1 MSDDQHTLQE
11 LQMSNKFL
19 PQQLLQQL
27 QQNPNF
33 LALFQQQQQHQNM
46 QQQQQKQQ
54 QLQQLINQQI
64 IGQQQQQQ
72 LGIPLAQLNQ
82 LNQQQ
87 LIQQIAKIGLGNNV
101 QPQILPNDRNQIL
114 MYQLQQSQQKLNQQ
128 QQQPQFQNAAT
139 NQLYPNLIQQQQQQQ
154 LYQQQGVNNSLNA
167 ANIGFDRNALV
178 ADLQQQYVAQQ
189 QQLLLQQ
196 IQQQK
201 QQQQQQQQAQHHQ
214 LQSPDISD
222 SQNMMLLDQRFQQI
236 PQQNRQAMLINDLL
250 NNTNSVQ
257 KQPFQQIAALGLT
270 QNLIQQQKIV
280 LDDEQA
286 DEEQQYSLN
295 QQDLELQQKSRI
307 LKNQFQLAN
316 LGRENQV
323 INLEDNSDVVYESGI
338 QAAQKQKLQQQQ
350 QQEYIL
356 QQQMQQQQNIG
367 AQFSQNQYL
376 QMIIQKINEDPSILQ
391 KNPTLQN
398 VIANILSSQLKG
410 GDMNDQRM
418 KELFMV
424 LGQNGLIALD
434 QVKVEDVNS
443 RNYNSVNQT
452 KKVGNQ
458 NDSHS
463 VSMSESP
470 TKKRPKK
477 SDDFKSTMIQ
487 EQDIQVI
494 DDDDDEPIQPQK
506 QQSNQSNGTQN
517 SKNKPQQDSVKR
529 NEDLLMQV
537 LNNNTKGKQ
546 DTKKNN
552 KAQSELVINEA
563 SNEDQNNKEGENL
576 EIEEQ
581 EKDEANKNNEIIE
594 ENEEDE
600 EGDDEEDEEED
611 EGKNKKL
618 QKGQKST
625 ANRKKGNKKDKNDGY
640 LSNEE
645 EDNEKSDAKSKAGDK
660 KNKKSSN
667 NNNLNNSN
675 SKSANNSSN
684 TTQSKQNQNQVVPKV
699 CSNNFCKKA
708 PINLQKANSKSTE
721 GKFYWFCQ
729 QCFEC
734 FNKGYHCDYCEQVYE
749 NNESCADVKEWVG
762 CESCSKWNHVDCE
775 AAFRNDAKIKKIYKS
790 KDFKYY
796 CQKCDQKKNKKQN
809 NPSNNSPQVN
819 NVQGNGATG
828 SSTNIG
834 SVQNIQVNSS
844 NQNQNNSTN
853 QSQGKKTRNRLNNS
867 NQIGSQTQWDEPENK
882 QSTKKV
888 TPSKRRQAALGNA
901 STSQVPSDNEKMST
915 HTGDFKQKN
924 NDQYKEYQYDISQPY
939 KKRIES
945 KFQPKEQSQEI
956 LPSRKKYT
964 HQYPHHNF
972 NYFQYFIN
980 ELAFGVKLI
989 LSDDFIKSDLDK
1001 FRCCID
1007 EEFKEKYEEEQ
1018 RIRELNRKK
1027 KEEAEQERIKLS
1039 QQRKLQHQQKMKER
1053 QQNNEEED
1061 DDNEDQDSENRNDND
1076 DDGAEGDDSNG
1087 EDDDG
1092 NNNQQN
1098 SSNNRNQI
1106 TTRRANTRRA
1116 QALAEQEKNGDEDKD
1131 DETHNSNQKGRNRR
1145 NADEKRSKFGQKQ
1158 KAPSNEDEEG
1168 KDENDNKSENNNDW
1182 EGSNHGDYQK
1192 TRTRK
1197 RANLNKRSMFHQQP
1211 STNNIDDDQN
1221 TDVKL
1226 RSGTQMDIEDEQEEN
1241 NDDENNNNNDEFN
1254 SDDDQNEDDQDK
1266 KNTRGKSTVNQRN
1279 TRSKTG
1285 NHPPGYNNFNSY
1297 RTKLR
1302 VTPEKNK
1309 LRNGS
1314 SNTNN
1319 SNSASNQNQSSAT
1332 TTTRSG
1338 RTAGNKY

>member
-1 MSDDQHTLQE
+1 MSDDHHILQE
-11 LQMSNKFL
+11 LQMGNIN
-19 PQQLLQQL
+19 QQVLQQL
-27 QQNPNF
+27 QQNPN
-33 LALFQQQQQHQNM
+33 LVALLQQQQQ
-46 QQQQQKQQ
+46 QQ
-54 QLQQLINQQI
+54 QLQQKQQLQQLLNQKLL
-64 IGQQQQQQ
+64 QQQQ
-72 LGIPLAQLNQ
+72 LGIPLAQLSSNGANATV
-82 LNQQQ
+82 LS
-87 LIQQIAKIGLGNNV
+87 V
-101 QPQILPNDRNQIL
+101 QPLIPQLVAANMAIGNYAPPPTLTGHERNIYMFTL
-114 MYQLQQSQQKLNQQ
+114 RQKEQQ
-128 QQQPQFQNAAT
+128 QQQQQQIQQQQQASQFQNAAT
-139 NQLYPNLIQQQQQQQ
+139 NQLFPNLIQQQQ
-154 LYQQQGVNNSLNA
+154 LYQQQGLNNTLNA
-167 ANIGFDRNALV
+167 ANISYDKL
-178 ADLQQQYVAQQ
+178 ADLQKYAAQQ
-189 QQLLLQQ
+189 QQQLTLQKLQQ
-196 IQQQK
+196 L
-201 QQQQQQQQAQHHQ
+201 QQQQQQVQHHQ

-222 SQNMMLLDQRFQQI
+222 SQNLIFAEQQRLLSQQNQQI
-236 PQQNRQAMLINDLL
+236 PQQNRQNMLINELL
-250 NNTNSVQ
+250 NNTNNQ
-257 KQPFQQIAALGLT
+257 QPFQQNIQQIAALGLT
-270 QNLIQQQKIV
+270 QNLIQQQKTV
-280 LDDEQA
+280 QDDDQG
-286 DEEQQYSLN
+286 DEEQQY
-295 QQDLELQQKSRI
+295 QQDLELQQKSRL
-307 LKNQFQLAN
+307 LKNQIQLSN

-323 INLEDNSDVVYESGI
+323 INLEDNSDIYESGI
-338 QAAQKQKLQQQQ
+338 QAAQKQKLQQ
-350 QQEYIL
+350 EYML
-356 QQQMQQQQNIG
+356 QQKMQQQQNIG
-367 AQFSQNQYL
+367 AQFSQNQNL
-376 QMIIQKINEDPSILQ
+376 QMIIAKIQEDPSILQ
-391 KNPTLQN
+391 KNPALQSA
-398 VIANILSSQLKG
+398 IANLLNMNQLKG

-424 LGQNGLIALD
+424 LGQNGLSALD

-443 RNYNSVNQT
+443 RNYSSANQT

-470 TKKRPKK
+470 AKKRPKK

-517 SKNKPQQDSVKR
+517 GKNKPQQDNSKK

-537 LNNNTKGKQ
+537 LSNNIKGKQ
-546 DTKKNN
+546 DKKKNN
-552 KAQSELVINEA
+552 KAQSELALNEG
-563 SNEDQNNKEGENL
+563 SNEGQNDKEAENL
-576 EIEEQ
+576 EIEDQ
-581 EKDEANKNNEIIE
+581 EKEEANKNNEIE
-594 ENEEDE
+594 END
-600 EGDDEEDEEED
+600 DDEDGDEEEEEEEDD
-611 EGKNKKL
+611 EKNKKQ

-625 ANRKKGNKKDKNDGY
+625 ANRKKGNKQNKEKNDGY

-645 EDNEKSDAKSKAGDK
+645 EDNEKSDAKSKTGDK
-660 KNKKSSN
+660 KNKKSS

-684 TTQSKQNQNQVVPKV
+684 TNQSKQNQNQPVPKV
-699 CSNNFCKKA
+699 CSNDFCKKA
-708 PINLQKANSKSTE
+708 PINLQKANSKSTD
-721 GKFYWFCQ
+721 GKSYWFCQ

-762 CESCSKWNHVDCE
+762 CENCSKWNHVECE
-775 AAFRNDAKIKKIYKS
+775 AKNRNDNKIKRIYKL

-796 CQKCDQKKNKKQN
+796 CQKCDQKKNKKQS

-819 NVQGNGATG
+819 NVLGNGITG

-834 SVQNIQVNSS
+834 SVQNIQINSS
-844 NQNQNNSTN
+844 NQNQNNAAN
-853 QSQGKKTRNRLNNS
+853 QNQGKKTRNRLNNS

-888 TPSKRRQAALGNA
+888 TPSKRRLAALGNA

-939 KKRIES
+939 KKRNES
-945 KFQPKEQSQEI
+945 KLQPKDQPQEI

-1053 QQNNEEED
+1053 QQNNEDED
-1061 DDNEDQDSENRNDND
+1061 DDNEDQDSENRNEND

-1116 QALAEQEKNGDEDKD
+1116 LALAEQEKNGDEDKD
-1131 DETHNSNQKGRNRR
+1131 DETHNSNQKGRSRR

-1158 KAPSNEDEEG
+1158 KANSNEDEEG
-1168 KDENDNKSENNNDW
+1168 KDDNDNKSENNNDW
-1182 EGSNHGDYQK
+1182 EGSNNGDYQK

-1221 TDVKL
+1221 TDAKV
-1226 RSGTQMDIEDEQEEN
+1226 RSGTQMEIEDDQEEN
-1241 NDDENNNNNDEFN
+1241 NDEDNHNNNEEFN
-1254 SDDDQNEDDQDK
+1254 SDDDQNDDDQDK
-1266 KNTRGKSTVNQRN
+1266 KNTRGRSNLSQRN

-1285 NHPPGYNNFNSY
+1285 NQPPGFNSFNSY

-1309 LRNGS
+1309 LRNGT
-1314 SNTNN
+1314 SNNNN